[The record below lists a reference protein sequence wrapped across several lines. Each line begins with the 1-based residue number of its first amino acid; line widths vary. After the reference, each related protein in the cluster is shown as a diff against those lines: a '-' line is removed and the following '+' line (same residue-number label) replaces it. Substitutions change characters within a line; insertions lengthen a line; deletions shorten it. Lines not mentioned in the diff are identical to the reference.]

1 MTTAL
6 TSTDAV
12 PRARAF
18 PPLDERVVTDSP
30 GAVTGAGGRLRRGRI
45 EVEARRLAE
54 GGGVPVFVRKDY
66 AVLLVLALVAVT
78 MEVALVVGVIG
89 WW

>member
-1 MTTAL
+1 M
-6 TSTDAV
+6 
-12 PRARAF
+12 
-18 PPLDERVVTDSP
+18 
-30 GAVTGAGGRLRRGRI
+30 
-45 EVEARRLAE
+45 EARRLAE